1 MGGTRVK
8 YTSEEIT
15 ISYDPKICIHAAEC
29 VNGLPSVFDPQKKP
43 WVNVTGANS
52 SEIIEVINKCPSG
65 ALEYEL
71 IDINSKIEKEDNI
84 MEKTKITII
93 PDGPL
98 MIEGNLSVK
107 KMSGEDVKEGEKL
120 FLCRC
125 GHSLNKPFCDG
136 AHKKAEFKAE

>member
-71 IDINSKIEKEDNI
+71 IDINSKI
-84 MEKTKITII
+84 
-93 PDGPL
+93 
-98 MIEGNLSVK
+98 
-107 KMSGEDVKEGEKL
+107 
-120 FLCRC
+120 
-125 GHSLNKPFCDG
+125 
-136 AHKKAEFKAE
+136 